1 MERVWALKILK
12 TGHILCCK
20 IFPSLHSM
28 ALSALFSVS
37 PASGEGAPDPQKEKE
52 EELRESTEQE
62 IPTPPVYTTH
72 SLVTFA
78 DWLTR
83 RSCRE
88 SGRKGGWLG
97 KVPHSMSKQ
106 ANAKIVTSSFCCL
119 LNDVNTNSYTFHCFQ
134 EQKCIQICGGT
145 LYLTKSRQI

>member
-28 ALSALFSVS
+28 ASLFSVS
-37 PASGEGAPDPQKEKE
+37 PASGEGAPEPQKEKE

-62 IPTPPVYTTH
+62 IPTPPVYATH

-78 DWLTR
+78 D
-83 RSCRE
+83 
-88 SGRKGGWLG
+88 
-97 KVPHSMSKQ
+97 
-106 ANAKIVTSSFCCL
+106 
-119 LNDVNTNSYTFHCFQ
+119 
-134 EQKCIQICGGT
+134 
-145 LYLTKSRQI
+145 